1 MSKNNKVTGVKKAI
15 GDYKKGTNG
24 YLLYNMAQRLV
35 YYEELP
41 DGVATIPR
49 APSLILLGYKMGEKG
64 TGDTMASIRSKATAH
79 YLAREELEMSTY
91 HYANNLVYNK
101 STRDDPRVIAYKKY
115 LKILSTDIF

>member
-1 MSKNNKVTGVKKAI
+1 MTKITKVTGVKKAI

-24 YLLYNMAQRLV
+24 FILYNMAQKVV

-41 DGVATIPR
+41 DGTTTIPR

-64 TGDTMASIRSKATAH
+64 TGDTMASIKSKVTSH

-91 HYANNLVYNK
+91 HYADRLVFNNT
-101 STRDDPRVIAYKKY
+101 SQADPRVVAYKKY